1 MKRIY
6 LVAGI
11 ILIFGATYAI
21 EYYANSQFSTQELVV
36 SGISGY
42 ERGVVQTFNYLKE
55 DEPVGTYSY
64 TVDESGDSFIMTSE
78 TIVTSGGRDL
88 ALETVYT
95 FDNSYSPEYY
105 ALTVTG
111 NGEVTEMVTMVSNG
125 NITTSVTF
133 EGVTVNFTDEYV
145 DGMFLIEINMPGFWE
160 VLFNSFELERGVKY
174 TASIYIPQ
182 AAMVFDVDLV
192 VSKQDQLIWVGDE
205 RLECTVIGEADLGL
219 SFYMYEGEL
228 VEMRSEN
235 QGTALQKVLN

>member
-6 LVAGI
+6 IVAGI
-11 ILIFGATYAI
+11 ILIFGATYVI

-42 ERGVVQTFNYLKE
+42 ERGTVQAYNYLKDGE
-55 DEPVGTYSY
+55 QVGIYTYM
-64 TVDESGDSFIMTSE
+64 VDESGDDFIMTSE

-88 ALETVYT
+88 ELEVVYT
-95 FDNSYSPEYY
+95 FDNSYSPKYY
-105 ALTVTG
+105 ALTVTDSE
-111 NGEVTEMVTMVSNG
+111 EVTEMVTTESNG

-133 EGVTVNFTDEYV
+133 QDVTVNLTNEYV
-145 DGMFLIEINMPGFWE
+145 DGMFLIEYSMPGFWE

-174 TASIYIPQ
+174 TASIYVPQ

-228 VEMRSEN
+228 VEMRSES
-235 QGTALQKVLN
+235 QGLVLQKVLN